1 MEPEIVVTPP
11 EPVVPETIV
20 PEVVVPDI
28 VSITDVINE
37 HATIVQHESSMAA
50 FLTSQLLTVSPLSL
64 KPKLIEWATL
74 GFPVIFPVLTFQVD
88 VPSICS
94 DGVSR
99 SLQTFMEYS
108 LGVPLSTVVE
118 SLSAK
123 LPGME
128 VSYSCSGL
136 HFSIH
141 VSKA

>member
-1 MEPEIVVTPP
+1 MNVEEIVAP
-11 EPVVPETIV
+11 EVFYPEAIV

-37 HATIVQHESSMAA
+37 HATIVQRESSMNAM
-50 FLTSQLLTVSPLSL
+50 LTSQLVTVGPSTL

-74 GFPVIFPVLTFQVD
+74 GFPVIYPILNLQVD
-88 VPSICS
+88 VPNICA

-99 SLQTFMEYS
+99 SLQAFVEYS

-128 VSYSCSGL
+128 VSYSCSGV